1 MRAEGWEK
9 TGMGTPPWLGQTT
22 SPIALQ
28 LRAWGGL
35 TLLGLGLL
43 DPPDGLGNLKVIV
56 GRQDLDGRLQ
66 LGIVQDL
73 SGDLIGQAAPRG
85 ST

>member
-1 MRAEGWEK
+1 M
-9 TGMGTPPWLGQTT
+9 
-22 SPIALQ
+22 
-28 LRAWGGL
+28 GGL

-56 GRQDLDGRLQ
+56 GRQDLDGCLQ

-73 SGDLIGQAAPRG
+73 SRDLIGQAAPRG
-85 ST
+85 STYDKYERPELVPGLNHSQT

>member
-1 MRAEGWEK
+1 
-9 TGMGTPPWLGQTT
+9 MGTSPTLRLGQPLHPYSSSELGG
-22 SPIALQ
+22 SPFS
-28 LRAWGGL
+28 
-35 TLLGLGLL
+35 LGLL

-66 LGIVQDL
+66 LGMFQDL
-73 SGDLIGQAAPRG
+73 SWDLIGQSGGG